1 MLRLMVVLVV
11 EAIVGISVAG
21 ALLAIVVPLLIE
33 HSVIAPGDGAGVV
46 LIASVLLLAIG
57 VALFRPGSALR
68 RSKS

>member
-1 MLRLMVVLVV
+1 MVVLVV

-46 LIASVLLLAIG
+46 LITSVLLLAIG